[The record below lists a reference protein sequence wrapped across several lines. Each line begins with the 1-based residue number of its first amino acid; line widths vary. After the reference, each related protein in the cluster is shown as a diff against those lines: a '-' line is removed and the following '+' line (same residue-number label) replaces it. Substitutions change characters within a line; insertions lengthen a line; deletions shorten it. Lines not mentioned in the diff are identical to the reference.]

1 MIGEAR
7 IIVST
12 TDGNLHQ
19 SRWSSA
25 LFEGKDEFEEKIPA
39 KGLNH
44 ITMPGG
50 AVRKFNGDHVIY
62 TEIETR

>member
-7 IIVST
+7 IVVST
-12 TDGNLHQ
+12 TDGKIHK
-19 SRWSSA
+19 SRWSIA
-25 LFEGKDEFEEKIPA
+25 LFEGKDDVEQNIPA
-39 KGLNH
+39 NKLNH

-50 AVRKFNGDHVIY
+50 NLRKFNAAHVIY

>member
-7 IIVST
+7 IVVST
-12 TDGNLHQ
+12 TDGRFHY

-25 LFEGKDEFEEKIPA
+25 LFEDKDAFERSTPA

-50 AVRKFNGDHVIY
+50 NRRKFNGDHIIY

>member
-7 IIVST
+7 IVVST
-12 TDGNLHQ
+12 TDGKFHH

-25 LFEGKDEFEEKIPA
+25 LFEDKDAFEQRVTA
-39 KGLNH
+39 KELNH
-44 ITMPGG
+44 ITITGG
-50 AVRKFNGDHVIY
+50 NRRKFNGDHIIY

>member
-12 TDGNLHQ
+12 TDGKIHK
-19 SRWSSA
+19 SRWSSV
-25 LFEGKDEFEEKIPA
+25 LFEDKDAFEQRIAA
-39 KGLNH
+39 KELSH

-50 AVRKFNGDHVIY
+50 NRRKFNGDHIIY
-62 TEIETR
+62 TEFETR